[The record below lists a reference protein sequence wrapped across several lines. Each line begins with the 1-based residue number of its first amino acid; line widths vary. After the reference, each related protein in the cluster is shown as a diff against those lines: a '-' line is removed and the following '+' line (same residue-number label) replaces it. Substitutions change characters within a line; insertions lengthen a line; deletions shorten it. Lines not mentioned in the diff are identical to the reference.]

1 MTERIEHIINHI
13 HFDSEE
19 EVAKALGHAEL
30 LEDLTSEEK
39 NDLTPEIGVLD
50 FPLAFAGLIEDIRGI
65 SRVDQLK
72 GRKPERLY
80 RKLCDFKA
88 GPVDKCMLYVFR
100 CAVYY
105 ASTKEHDPNL
115 LKWWNWKDRD

>member
-1 MTERIEHIINHI
+1 MRQSATEQLQQIPGVGERT
-13 HFDSEE
+13 
-19 EVAKALGHAEL
+19 AQ
-30 LEDLTSEEK
+30 DLRA
-39 NDLTPEIGVLD
+39 I
-50 FPLAFAGLIEDIRGI
+50 GI

-80 RKLCDFKA
+80 RKLCDFKV
-88 GPVDKCMLYVFR
+88 GPVDKCMLYIFR